1 MTGILIRFLDERHFG
16 FIKCDAGEIFAHQFN
31 FEYSPIT
38 MGDGVEFELGT
49 FKGRQTAL
57 KIRLVGEGVSC
68 E

>member
-16 FIKCDAGEIFAHQFN
+16 FIKCEAGEIFAHELN

-38 MGDGVEFELGT
+38 KGDRVEFELGT

-57 KIRLVGEGVSC
+57 KIQLAGVGVRP
-68 E
+68 